1 MKDFT
6 LRFSA
11 AIGAFAFGVAG
22 FVSTYNGSL
31 ITTALTR
38 AAVAGVVGVILGR
51 ALAVIIFDG
60 PTVTPSA
67 AYGKKKGGK
76 E

>member
-6 LRFSA
+6 LRFSG

-22 FVSTYNGSL
+22 FVSMYNGST
-31 ITTALTR
+31 IMTALTR
-38 AAVAGVVGVILGR
+38 AAVAGVAGVILGR
-51 ALAVIIFDG
+51 VLAVIIFDG
-60 PTVTPSA
+60 PTVTPTVV
-67 AYGKKKGGK
+67 YGKKGEDK

>member
-6 LRFSA
+6 IRFSG

-22 FVSTYNGSL
+22 FVSMYNGSL
-31 ITTALTR
+31 IMTALTR
-38 AAVAGVVGVILGR
+38 AAFAGVAGVILGR

-60 PTVTPSA
+60 PEVTPASA
-67 AYGKKKGGK
+67 HGKKVKGEK
-76 E
+76 